1 MSRARTLTRTHTHT
15 RTHTRTRTHDTRVRT
30 YAHTY
35 AHANKRAH
43 AYTRAYTHAYTHA
56 RTHTHTEHIE
66 KTLIYCFLIYD
77 PYIVYSLICI
87 LAIWTLQVL
96 RLFTYVEISNMLE
109 HQ

>member
-1 MSRARTLTRTHTHT
+1 MSRAHTLTRTHIHARTHTHTHARYTRTHIHTHAHTRINAYAHTRTHTHT
-15 RTHTRTRTHDTRVRT
+15 STHTRV
-30 YAHTY
+30 
-35 AHANKRAH
+35 
-43 AYTRAYTHAYTHA
+43 

-96 RLFTYVEISNMLE
+96 RLFTYVEISNMPE